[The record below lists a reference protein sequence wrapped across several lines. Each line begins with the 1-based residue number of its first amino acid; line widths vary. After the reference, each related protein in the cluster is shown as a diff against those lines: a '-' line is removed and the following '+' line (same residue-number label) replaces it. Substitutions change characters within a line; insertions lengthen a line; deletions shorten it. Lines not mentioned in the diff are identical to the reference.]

1 MRRLAA
7 PLLIGILLFFAAE
20 VGAVLLG
27 EPANGTPSPL
37 LRLAFEHQG
46 SPDHQPGWHEDT
58 HAYCSATV
66 VGGRPLT
73 VVTAAHC
80 LHQVRLDGDQNLP
93 VVRILSA
100 RSERLARARLRAAT
114 YPPFAILERNL
125 AEDLAVLIFDVDA
138 DETVQPLAVAPVGT
152 RGRVRICG
160 YGAGSLETDASV
172 PRCAD
177 KAVLAGTEDIYHFV
191 PRDYE
196 ESDPTLFL
204 QFRAQF
210 AEKAAAISRL
220 DALLAVNRLDAEGRY
235 SKQEPMPV
243 RGDSGGP
250 WLVLDE
256 RGNRL
261 VVAVTS
267 FVETF
272 YRKSTVWPI
281 FKGDDSPLSDF
292 PYVAYGIRLDTP
304 EARTRID
311 QARAIGADIREAD
324 PQDHLVN
331 TSASTSS
338 QR

>member
-1 MRRLAA
+1 MFSSPEA
-7 PLLIGILLFFAAE
+7 
-20 VGAVLLG
+20 GAVLLG
-27 EPANGTPSPL
+27 EPANATPSPL
-37 LRLAFEHQG
+37 LRLAFEHQA
-46 SPDHQPGWHEDT
+46 SPDQKLGRHDENYG
-58 HAYCSATV
+58 YCSATV
-66 VGGRPLT
+66 VGGQPLT

-80 LHQVRLDGDQNLP
+80 LHQVRLVGDENLP
-93 VVRILSA
+93 AVKIVSA
-100 RSERLARARLRAAT
+100 RSDRLAQARLCGAI
-114 YPPFAILERNL
+114 YPPFAIVERNL
-125 AEDLAVLIFDVDA
+125 AEDLAVLVFDVDA
-138 DETVQPLAVAPVGT
+138 DESVQSVAIAPVGGT
-152 RGRVRICG
+152 ARVTICG
-160 YGAGSLETDASV
+160 YGAGSRETDGSV
-172 PRCAD
+172 QRCAD
-177 KAVLAGTEDIYHFV
+177 KSVLAGTEDIYHFV
-191 PRDYE
+191 PREYE
-196 ESDPTLFL
+196 QTDPTLFL

-210 AEKAAAISRL
+210 AEKAAAVSRL

-250 WLVLDE
+250 WLARDG
-256 RGNRL
+256 RGHRV

-281 FKGDDSPLSDF
+281 FKGDESPLADF

-304 EARTRID
+304 EARARIE
-311 QARAIGADIREAD
+311 QARAIGAEIREGD